1 MGASSAGDHVAFGFD
16 DKLAILQS
24 KYCNQQQHQQQQPH
38 KSSDVVGGGGVVA
51 LDSDDNCASFVT
63 LFKDVI
69 VRAPVSRD
77 GAPPPPQ
84 ERISCV
90 TCLPIASQKRLSFT
104 YIVRTKLC

>member
-1 MGASSAGDHVAFGFD
+1 MTTDALNSWILDVHVGASSAGDHVALGFD

-24 KYCNQQQHQQQQPH
+24 KYCNQQQQQQH
-38 KSSDVVGGGGVVA
+38 VGMMEGEE
-51 LDSDDNCASFVT
+51 NCASFVT

-77 GAPPPPQ
+77 GAPPPSP

-90 TCLPIASQKRLSFT
+90 ACLPIASQKRSAQ
-104 YIVRTKLC
+104 

>member
-1 MGASSAGDHVAFGFD
+1 MAFGFD

-24 KYCNQQQHQQQQPH
+24 KYYNQQHHQQQHHQQQQQQLH

-90 TCLPIASQKRLSFT
+90 TCLPIASQKRLSFS
-104 YIVRTKLC
+104 YIVYCSD